1 MGCTQLNTCT
11 VLYNIVT
18 SAELVTCLLSPS
30 LSLLH
35 LLGIL
40 PKSAHL
46 FCHYTQLKHSVTS
59 LLFVNLLVVLQVHD
73 GRKYEHNFLHEQTH
87 KKKKNNHNDST
98 ISNMDNTTPI
108 HYSLQSFNHLNS
120 ELNPMCCLLALLG
133 AHHFLHI
140 SRIRVKLNPIC
151 YLLALLG
158 AHHFLHVSRIR
169 VKSLTC
175 KRLMSYIYIWS
186 THS

>member
-87 KKKKNNHNDST
+87 KKKKTT
-98 ISNMDNTTPI
+98 ITT
-108 HYSLQSFNHLNS
+108 
-120 ELNPMCCLLALLG
+120 LLSATWTTLHPFTIRYNLLT
-133 AHHFLHI
+133 I
-140 SRIRVKLNPIC
+140 
-151 YLLALLG
+151 
-158 AHHFLHVSRIR
+158 
-169 VKSLTC
+169 
-175 KRLMSYIYIWS
+175 
-186 THS
+186 